1 MINIT
6 HYLNFKTMFE
16 LKESKKIELLNV
28 DAQVYKHSKFNTQ
41 HIHLDAD
48 NDEKVFMVA
57 FRTIPEDSTGVAH
70 ILEHT
75 SLCGSEKY
83 PVRDPFFM
91 MIRRSLNSFMN
102 AFTSSDWTAY
112 PFATQNNKDFKN
124 LLDVYVDS
132 AFFPRL
138 DPLDFSQE
146 GHRLEI
152 DSKNKLEI
160 KGVVFNE
167 MKGAMSSPT
176 DQLWHGMSKHLFKET
191 TYHHNS
197 GGDPE
202 KIIDLTHADLVAFHQ
217 KHYHPSNATFFTF
230 GNVSIDEVH
239 DHLEENVF
247 QKFSPAPEQL
257 VIKPAKKFSK
267 PVRASGTYQPLPGDE
282 DNHHVVISWLLGNSH
297 DPLNLLEK
305 YFLSNI
311 LLDNSASPLRKA
323 LELSKLGKSPSPF
336 LGIEPSNKEIVFM
349 AGLEGVKQGKAQE
362 VEELILTTLE
372 HLVSDGIPEDLI
384 NSSLHQLEISQREIS
399 GGGMPY
405 GLQLMLG
412 CMNACIHYDNPISML
427 DLDSNFTKL
436 KASISKKGYLE
447 NLISTSLIKN
457 QHRLNYEL
465 KPDPKFN
472 ESLENFFSA
481 TLKNKEASLTEQ
493 EKNEI
498 NDLAKALKA
507 RQEAVD
513 NVEILPKVTTQ
524 DIPIQREYT
533 QESFKMNNRSVY
545 EVGTNGLMYSDFLFP
560 CKNLTPQEL
569 LFSPLYTFII
579 TEVGLQDN
587 SYEEIQAFQSSITG
601 GISATFKLHTSD
613 HDEPGKLLLSISSKC
628 LENNFEAM
636 EKLIFS
642 TLKHARFDEQNRI
655 LDLLNIFISRNEES
669 LNQNGHILAMNSAAS
684 SLNKLSATAFQMS
697 GIKMLNQS
705 KAAVTKIKDANDTLE
720 LIAILKSIHAKVIS
734 DPFKIFTACSPKALN
749 NLTAEFDDIQYKAEQ
764 SLIEP
769 ANEQIAWITGSQVCY
784 CAEAFQGVPR
794 EHSDAPALSVLA
806 TVLRNGFLHT
816 AIREK
821 GGAYGAGATNDTST
835 NTFKFFSYR
844 DPKCTETFAAFRD
857 AIEWSKTS
865 ITKQHLEE
873 AILGVVS
880 SIDKPLSPVGEAK
893 NDFNFNLEDISTK
906 ERLEMRQRV
915 INCSIEDLTRVSE
928 MYLTKP
934 SKKSILAGEAYK
946 EEASALGL
954 ILKEV

>member
-1 MINIT
+1 
-6 HYLNFKTMFE
+6 MFE
-16 LKESKKIELLNV
+16 LKESKKIELLDVN
-28 DAQVYKHSKFNTQ
+28 AQVYKHSKFNTQ

-75 SLCGSEKY
+75 SLCGSKKY

-112 PFATQNNKDFKN
+112 PFATQNNKDFNN

-152 DSKNKLEI
+152 DNENKLEI

-176 DQLWHGMSKHLFKET
+176 DQLWHGMSKYLFEET

-230 GNVSIDEVH
+230 GNVVVDEIH
-239 DHLEENVF
+239 NHLEENVF
-247 QKFSPAPEQL
+247 KRFTPASEQL
-257 VIKPAKKFSK
+257 TIKPAKIFTN
-267 PVRASGTYQPLPGDE
+267 PVQASGTYQPLPGDE
-282 DNHHVVISWLLGNSH
+282 SNHHVVISWLLGDSH

-323 LELSKLGKSPSPF
+323 LELSKIGKSPSPF

-349 AGLEGVKQGKAQE
+349 AGLEGVEQDKASE

-372 HLVSDGIPEDLI
+372 KLVIDGVPEDLI
-384 NSSLHQLEISQREIS
+384 NSSLHQLEIGQREVS

-412 CMNACIHYDNPISML
+412 CMNACIHHDDPISML
-427 DLDSNFTKL
+427 DLDANFTKL
-436 KASISKKGYLE
+436 KTLISKKGYLE
-447 NLISTSLIKN
+447 ELISTSLIKN

-472 ESLENFFSA
+472 ENLENFFAS
-481 TLKNKEASLTEQ
+481 TLKSKEEILTDKDIE
-493 EKNEI
+493 EI

-513 NVEILPKVTTQ
+513 DVEILPKVTKQ
-524 DIPIQREYT
+524 DIPIKREYASV
-533 QESFKMNNRSVY
+533 SFLKNNRSVY

-560 CKNLTPQEL
+560 CKNLSSQEL
-569 LFSPLYTFII
+569 LFSSLYTFILA
-579 TEVGLQDN
+579 EVGHLET
-587 SYEEIQAFQSSITG
+587 SYEEIQALQSSITG
-601 GISATFKLHTSD
+601 GINASFKLHTISQD
-613 HDEPGKLLLSISSKC
+613 APGKLFLSISSKS
-628 LENNFEAM
+628 LEDNFDAM
-636 EKLIFS
+636 EKLVLNTI
-642 TLKHARFDEQNRI
+642 KKVRFDEENRI
-655 LDLLNIFISRNEES
+655 WDLFNIFIARNEES

-684 SLNKLSATAFQMS
+684 SLNTFSATAFQMS
-697 GIKMLNQS
+697 GLQMLNQS
-705 KAAVTKIKDANDTLE
+705 KAAISKLKEVSETAE
-720 LIAILKSIHAKVIS
+720 LIDILKSIHSKVLHN
-734 DPFKIFTACSPKALN
+734 PFKIFTACSPNVLKDKSM
-749 NLTAEFDDIQYKAEQ
+749 EFENIQYEAEQ
-764 SLIEP
+764 SLSKP
-769 ANEQIAWITGSQVCY
+769 VNDQIGWITGSQVCY

-794 EHSDAPALSVLA
+794 EHPDAPALSVLA

-865 ITKQHLEE
+865 ITDQHLEE

-915 INCSIEDLTRVSE
+915 INCSIEDLIRVSKK
-928 MYLTKP
+928 YLSKD
-934 SKKSILAGEAYK
+934 SKKSILAGEAYR
-946 EEASALGL
+946 EEANSLGL
-954 ILKEV
+954 NLKEV

>member
-1 MINIT
+1 
-6 HYLNFKTMFE
+6 MFE
-16 LKESKKIELLNV
+16 LKESKKIELLDVN
-28 DAQVYKHSKFNTQ
+28 AQIYKHSKFNTQ

-75 SLCGSEKY
+75 SLCGSNKY

-112 PFATQNNKDFKN
+112 PFATKNNKDFSN

-132 AFFPRL
+132 AFFPKL

-152 DSKNKLEI
+152 NSNNELEI

-167 MKGAMSSPT
+167 MKGAMSSLT
-176 DQLWHGMSKHLFKET
+176 DQLWHGMSKHLFEET

-202 KIIDLTHADLVAFHQ
+202 KIIDLTHSDLVAFHQ

-239 DHLEENVF
+239 NHLEENVF
-247 QKFSPAPEQL
+247 KKFSPASKQL
-257 VIKPAKKFSK
+257 TIKPAKKFLR
-267 PVRASGTYQPLPGDE
+267 PVQASGTYQPLPGDE
-282 DNHHVVISWLLGNSH
+282 KNHHVVISWLLGDSH

-349 AGLEGVKQGKAQE
+349 AGLEGVGQDQAVE
-362 VEELILTTLE
+362 VEKLILDTLE
-372 HLVSDGIPEDLI
+372 KLVSDGVSENLVTA
-384 NSSLHQLEISQREIS
+384 SLHQLEIGQREIS

-412 CMNACIHYDNPISML
+412 CMNACIHHDNPISML

-436 KASISKKGYLE
+436 KALISKKGYIE
-447 NLISTSLIKN
+447 ELISTNLLHN

-465 KPDPKFN
+465 KPDTKFN
-472 ESLENFFSA
+472 EKLENFFSS
-481 TLKNKEASLTEQ
+481 TLRTKEASLTDR
-493 EKNEI
+493 EKDEI
-498 NDLAKALKA
+498 NNLAKALKA

-513 NVEILPKVTTQ
+513 DVEILPKVTIQ
-524 DIPIQREYT
+524 DIPLKREYIH
-533 QESFKMNNRSVY
+533 ESFIKNNRAVY
-545 EVGTNGLMYSDFLFP
+545 EVGTNGLVYSEFLFP
-560 CKNLTPQEL
+560 CKNLTSQEL
-569 LFSPLYTFII
+569 LFSSLYTFIL
-579 TEVGLQDN
+579 TEVGVQES
-587 SYEEIQAFQSSITG
+587 SYEEIQALQSSITG
-601 GISATFKLHTSD
+601 GMNASFKLHTNTFSK
-613 HDEPGKLLLSISSKC
+613 PGKLFLSVASKS
-628 LENNFEAM
+628 LEGNFDEM
-636 EKLIFS
+636 EKLIFN
-642 TLKHARFDEQNRI
+642 TLENARFNEENR
-655 LDLLNIFISRNEES
+655 LWDLFNIFIARNEES
-669 LNQNGHILAMNSAAS
+669 LNQNGHLLSMGSAAS
-684 SLNKLSATAFQMS
+684 NLNKLASTSFQMS
-697 GIKMLNQS
+697 GLKMLHHS
-705 KAAVTKIKDANDTLE
+705 KATISAIKNVGDIKE
-720 LIAILKSIHAKVIS
+720 LVNTLKSIHLKITPN
-734 DPFKIFTACSPKALN
+734 PFKVFTACSPNALKDKS
-749 NLTAEFDDIQYKAEQ
+749 LEFEEIEFNGEQ
-764 SLIEP
+764 EFIDP
-769 ANEQIAWITGSQVCY
+769 VNEEIAWITGSQVCY
-784 CAEAFQGVPR
+784 CAEAFQGVSR
-794 EHSDAPALSVLA
+794 EHPDAAALSVLA

-821 GGAYGAGATNDTST
+821 GGAYGAGATNDTLT
-835 NTFKFFSYR
+835 NTFKLFSYR
-844 DPKCTETFAAFRD
+844 DPKCTETFNAFKD

-865 ITKQHLEE
+865 ITEQHLEE

-893 NDFNFNLEDISTK
+893 NDFNLNLEGISASK
-906 ERLEMRQRV
+906 RLEMRQRV
-915 INCSIEDLTRVSE
+915 INCSIEDLIKVTKK
-928 MYLTKP
+928 YLTKD
-934 SKKSILAGEAYK
+934 SKKSILAGEVYK
-946 EEASALGL
+946 DEAAKLGL
-954 ILKEV
+954 TLKEV

>member
-1 MINIT
+1 
-6 HYLNFKTMFE
+6 MFE
-16 LKESKKIELLNV
+16 LKESKKIELLDVN
-28 DAQVYKHSKFNTQ
+28 AQVYKHSKFNTQ
-41 HIHLDAD
+41 HIHLDSD

-75 SLCGSEKY
+75 SLCGSKKY

-112 PFATQNNKDFKN
+112 PFATQNNKDFNN

-152 DSKNKLEI
+152 DNENKLEI

-176 DQLWHGMSKHLFKET
+176 DQLWHGMSKYLFEET

-230 GNVSIDEVH
+230 GNVVVDEIH
-239 DHLEENVF
+239 NHLEENVF
-247 QKFSPAPEQL
+247 KRFTPASEQL
-257 VIKPAKKFSK
+257 TIKPAKIFTN
-267 PVRASGTYQPLPGDE
+267 PVQASGTYQPLPGDE
-282 DNHHVVISWLLGNSH
+282 SNHHVVISWLLGDSH

-323 LELSKLGKSPSPF
+323 LELSKIGKSPSPF

-349 AGLEGVKQGKAQE
+349 AGLEGVEQDKASE

-372 HLVSDGIPEDLI
+372 KLVIDGVPEDLI
-384 NSSLHQLEISQREIS
+384 NSSLHQLEIGQREVS

-412 CMNACIHYDNPISML
+412 CMNACIHHDDPISML
-427 DLDSNFTKL
+427 DLDANFTKL
-436 KASISKKGYLE
+436 KTLISKKGYLE
-447 NLISTSLIKN
+447 ELISTSLIKN

-472 ESLENFFSA
+472 ENLENFFAS
-481 TLKNKEASLTEQ
+481 TLKSKEEILTNKDIE
-493 EKNEI
+493 EI
-498 NDLAKALKA
+498 NNLAKALKA

-513 NVEILPKVTTQ
+513 DVEILPKVTKQ
-524 DIPIQREYT
+524 DIPIKREYASV
-533 QESFKMNNRSVY
+533 SFLKNNRSVY

-560 CKNLTPQEL
+560 CKNLSSQEL
-569 LFSPLYTFII
+569 LFSSLYTFILA
-579 TEVGLQDN
+579 EVGHLET
-587 SYEEIQAFQSSITG
+587 SYEEIQALQSSITG
-601 GISATFKLHTSD
+601 GINASFKLHTISQD
-613 HDEPGKLLLSISSKC
+613 APGKLFLSISSKS
-628 LENNFEAM
+628 LEDNFDAM
-636 EKLIFS
+636 EKLVLNTI
-642 TLKHARFDEQNRI
+642 KKVRFDEENRI
-655 LDLLNIFISRNEES
+655 WDLFNIFIARNEES

-684 SLNKLSATAFQMS
+684 SLNTFSATAFQMS
-697 GIKMLNQS
+697 GLQMLNQS
-705 KAAVTKIKDANDTLE
+705 KAAISKLKEVSETAE
-720 LIAILKSIHAKVIS
+720 LIDILKSIHSKVLHN
-734 DPFKIFTACSPKALN
+734 PFKIFTACSPNVLKDKSM
-749 NLTAEFDDIQYKAEQ
+749 EFENIQYEAEQ
-764 SLIEP
+764 SLSKP
-769 ANEQIAWITGSQVCY
+769 VNDQIGWITGSQVCY

-794 EHSDAPALSVLA
+794 EHPDAPALSVLA

-865 ITKQHLEE
+865 ITDQHLEE

-915 INCSIEDLTRVSE
+915 INCSIEDLIRVSKK
-928 MYLTKP
+928 YLSKD
-934 SKKSILAGEAYK
+934 SKKSILAGEAYR
-946 EEASALGL
+946 EEANSLGL
-954 ILKEV
+954 NLKEV

>member
-1 MINIT
+1 
-6 HYLNFKTMFE
+6 MFE
-16 LKESKKIELLNV
+16 LKESKKIELLDVN
-28 DAQVYKHSKFNTQ
+28 AQLYRHSKFNTQ

-48 NDEKVFMVA
+48 NNEKVFMVA

-75 SLCGSEKY
+75 SLCGSKKY

-112 PFATQNNKDFKN
+112 PFATQNNKDFNN

-152 DSKNKLEI
+152 DNENKLEI

-176 DQLWHGMSKHLFKET
+176 DQLWHGMSKYLFEET

-230 GNVSIDEVH
+230 GNVSINEIH

-247 QKFSPAPEQL
+247 QKFTPASEQLTINPAKIFTSPA
-257 VIKPAKKFSK
+257 
-267 PVRASGTYQPLPGDE
+267 RASGTYQPIPGDE
-282 DNHHVVISWLLGNSH
+282 SNHHVVISWLLGDSH

-323 LELSKLGKSPSPF
+323 LELSKIGKSPSPF

-349 AGLEGVKQGKAQE
+349 AGLEGVGPDKAIE
-362 VEELILTTLE
+362 VEELILSTLQK
-372 HLVSDGIPEDLI
+372 LVKDGVPEDLI
-384 NSSLHQLEISQREIS
+384 NSSLHQLEIGQREVS

-412 CMNACIHYDNPISML
+412 CMNACIHHDDPISML
-427 DLDSNFTKL
+427 DLDANFTKL
-436 KASISKKGYLE
+436 KTLISQKGYLE
-447 NLISTSLIKN
+447 ELISTSLIKN

-472 ESLENFFSA
+472 ENLENFFAS
-481 TLKNKEASLTEQ
+481 TLKSKEKVLTDRDIG
-493 EKNEI
+493 EI
-498 NDLAKALKA
+498 NDLAEALKA

-513 NVEILPKVTTQ
+513 DVEILPKVTIQ
-524 DIPIQREYT
+524 DIPLKREYASA
-533 QESFKMNNRSVY
+533 SFLKNNRSVY

-560 CKNLTPQEL
+560 CKNLSSQEL
-569 LFSPLYTFII
+569 LFSSLYTFIL
-579 TEVGLQDN
+579 TEVGLRKS
-587 SYEEIQAFQSSITG
+587 SYEEVQALQSSITG
-601 GISATFKLHTSD
+601 GINATFKLHTNGQ
-613 HDEPGKLLLSISSKC
+613 DEPGKLFLSISSKS
-628 LENNFEAM
+628 LEDNFDAM
-636 EKLIFS
+636 EKLVFN
-642 TLKHARFDEQNRI
+642 TLENARFDEKNRI
-655 LDLLNIFISRNEES
+655 MDLFNIFIARNEES

-684 SLNKLSATAFQMS
+684 SLNTFSATAFQMS
-697 GIKMLNQS
+697 GLRMLNQS
-705 KAAVTKIKDANDTLE
+705 KAAISKIKEINDANE
-720 LIAILKSIHAKVIS
+720 LIDTLKSIHSKVFHN
-734 DPFKIFTACSPKALN
+734 PYKIFTACSPNALQEKSM
-749 NLTAEFDDIQYKAEQ
+749 EFTNIQSKAEQ
-764 SLIEP
+764 SLTKP
-769 ANEQIAWITGSQVCY
+769 ATEQIGWITGSQVCY

-794 EHSDAPALSVLA
+794 EHPDAPALSVLA

-844 DPKCTETFAAFRD
+844 DPKCTETFVAFKE

-865 ITKQHLEE
+865 ITHQHLEE

-893 NDFNFNLEDISTK
+893 NDFNFNLENISTK

-915 INCSIEDLTRVSE
+915 INCSIEDLIRVSKK
-928 MYLTKP
+928 YLTGD
-934 SKKSILAGEAYK
+934 SNKSILAGESYR
-946 EEASALGL
+946 EEASSLGFT
-954 ILKEV
+954 LKEV

>member
-1 MINIT
+1 
-6 HYLNFKTMFE
+6 MFE
-16 LKESKKIELLNV
+16 LKKSKKIELLDV
-28 DAQVYKHSKFNTQ
+28 DAQIYMHSKFNTQ

-152 DSKNKLEI
+152 DSEDKLEI

-176 DQLWHGMSKHLFKET
+176 DQLWHGMSKHLFEET

-217 KHYHPSNATFFTF
+217 RHYHPSNATFFTF
-230 GNVSIDEVH
+230 GNVSIEDVH
-239 DHLEENVF
+239 AHLEENVF
-247 QKFSPAPEQL
+247 QKFTPSSEQL
-257 VIKPAKKFSK
+257 IIKPAKVFTN
-267 PVRASGTYQPLPGDE
+267 PVYASGTYQPLPGDE
-282 DNHHVVISWLLGNSH
+282 KNHHVVISWLLGDSH
-297 DPLNLLEK
+297 NPLNLLEK

-311 LLDNSASPLRKA
+311 LFDNSASPLRKA
-323 LELSKLGKSPSPF
+323 LERSKLGKAPSPF
-336 LGIEPSNKEIVFM
+336 MGIEPSNKEIVFM
-349 AGLEGVKQGKAQE
+349 AGLEGVEKNKAKQ
-362 VEELILTTLE
+362 VEELILVTLE
-372 HLVSDGIPEDLI
+372 KLVSDGVPKDLV
-384 NSSLHQLEISQREIS
+384 NSSLHQLEISQREVS
-399 GGGMPY
+399 SGGMPY

-412 CMNACIHYDNPISML
+412 CMNACIHHDDPISML
-427 DLDSNFTKL
+427 DLDTSFKKL
-436 KASISKKGYLE
+436 KSLISKKGYLE
-447 NLISTSLIKN
+447 ELIRNSLIKN

-472 ESLENFFSA
+472 EKLEDFFSSN
-481 TLKNKEASLTEQ
+481 LKLRENSLTND
-493 EKNEI
+493 EKKEI
-498 NDLAKALKA
+498 NDLANALKA
-507 RQEAVD
+507 RQEAED
-513 NVEILPKVTTQ
+513 DVEILPKVTKK
-524 DIPIQREYT
+524 DIPLVREYT
-533 QESFKMNNRSVY
+533 SESFALDNRSVY
-545 EVGTNGLMYSDFLFP
+545 EVGTNGLIYSDFLFP
-560 CKNLTPQEL
+560 CANLTSQEL
-569 LFSPLYTFII
+569 LFSSLYTFVL
-579 TEVGLQDN
+579 TEIGQKTS
-587 SYEEIQAFQSSITG
+587 SYEEIQALQSRITG
-601 GISATFKLHTSD
+601 GINASFKMHMSD
-613 HDEPGKLLLSISSKC
+613 QKEQGELFLKISSKA
-628 LENNFEAM
+628 LEVNFDSM
-636 EKLIFS
+636 EKLVLN
-642 TLKHARFDEQNRI
+642 TLENARFDEENRL
-655 LDLLNIFISRNEES
+655 LDLFNMFIARNEES

-684 SLNKLSATAFQMS
+684 SLNTFSATSYQMS
-697 GIKMLNQS
+697 GMQMLNKS
-705 KAAVTKIKDANDTLE
+705 KETISNIKNISETKIMID
-720 LIAILKSIHAKVIS
+720 ILKSIHSKVLK
-734 DPFKIFTACSPKALN
+734 DPYKVFTACSPKALQDLSKKFKN
-749 NLTAEFDDIQYKAEQ
+749 VQSDAMQNLVKPID
-764 SLIEP
+764 
-769 ANEQIAWITGSQVCY
+769 EQIAWITGSQVCY
-784 CAEAFQGVPR
+784 CAEAYQGVSRNHP
-794 EHSDAPALSVLA
+794 DAATLSVLA

-844 DPKCTETFAAFRD
+844 DPKCAETFSAFTQ
-857 AIEWSKTS
+857 AIEWSKTN
-865 ITKQHLEE
+865 ITDQHLEE

-893 NDFNFNLEDISTK
+893 NDFNLNLDGFSTE

-915 INCSIEDLTRVSE
+915 INCTIEDLIRVTKK
-928 MYLTKP
+928 YLTKP

-946 EEASALGL
+946 DEASSLGL
-954 ILKEV
+954 SLKDI

>member
-1 MINIT
+1 
-6 HYLNFKTMFE
+6 MFE
-16 LKESKKIELLNV
+16 LKESKKIKLLDVN
-28 DAQVYKHSKFNTQ
+28 AQVYQHSKFNTQ

-48 NDEKVFMVA
+48 NNEKVFMVA
-57 FRTIPEDSTGVAH
+57 FRTIPEDSSGVAH

-75 SLCGSEKY
+75 SLCGSKKY

-112 PFATQNNKDFKN
+112 PFATQNSKDFKN

-152 DSKNKLEI
+152 DNENKLEI

-176 DQLWHGMSKHLFKET
+176 DQLWHGMSKYLFEET

-230 GNVSIDEVH
+230 GNVSIDEIH
-239 DHLEENVF
+239 NHLEENVF
-247 QKFSPAPEQL
+247 QKFTPASEQL
-257 VIKPAKKFSK
+257 TIKPAKKFTS
-267 PVRASGTYQPLPGDE
+267 PVQASGTYQPLPGDE
-282 DNHHVVISWLLGNSH
+282 SNHHVVISWLLGDSH

-323 LELSKLGKSPSPF
+323 LELSKIGKSPSPF

-349 AGLEGVKQGKAQE
+349 VGLEGVGQDKAGE

-372 HLVSDGIPEDLI
+372 KLVIDGVPEDLI
-384 NSSLHQLEISQREIS
+384 NSSLHQLEIGQREVS

-412 CMNACIHYDNPISML
+412 CMNACIHHDDPISML
-427 DLDSNFTKL
+427 DLDANFTKL
-436 KASISKKGYLE
+436 KTLISQKGYLE
-447 NLISTSLIKN
+447 ELISTSLIKN

-472 ESLENFFSA
+472 ENLENFFAS
-481 TLKNKEASLTEQ
+481 TLKSKEETLTD
-493 EKNEI
+493 KDIGEI
-498 NDLAKALKA
+498 NDLAKALKD

-513 NVEILPKVTTQ
+513 DIEILPKVTKQ
-524 DIPIQREYT
+524 DIPLKRDYT
-533 QESFKMNNRSVY
+533 HVSFLKNNRSVY

-560 CKNLTPQEL
+560 CKNLTSQEL
-569 LFSPLYTFII
+569 LFSSLYTFIL
-579 TEVGLQDN
+579 TEVGHQET
-587 SYEEIQAFQSSITG
+587 SYEKIQTLQSSITG
-601 GISATFKLHTSD
+601 GINSSFKLHTNGQD
-613 HDEPGKLLLSISSKC
+613 APGKLFLSISSKS
-628 LENNFEAM
+628 LEDNFDAM
-636 EKLIFS
+636 EKLIFN
-642 TLKHARFDEQNRI
+642 TLENARFDEENRI
-655 LDLLNIFISRNEES
+655 LDLFNIFIARNEES

-684 SLNKLSATAFQMS
+684 SINSFSATVFQMS
-697 GIKMLNQS
+697 GLLMLNQS
-705 KAAVTKIKDANDTLE
+705 KAAISKMKEVADAIE
-720 LIAILKSIHAKVIS
+720 LTNILKSIHSKVLHN
-734 DPFKIFTACSPKALN
+734 PFKIFTACSPEALKDKSM
-749 NLTAEFDDIQYKAEQ
+749 EFENIHYEAEQ
-764 SLIEP
+764 SLTKPI
-769 ANEQIAWITGSQVCY
+769 NEQIGWITGSQVCY

-794 EHSDAPALSVLA
+794 EHPDAPALSVLA

-821 GGAYGAGATNDTST
+821 GGAYGAGATNDTAT

-844 DPKCTETFAAFRD
+844 DPKCTETFTAFKD

-865 ITKQHLEE
+865 ITDQHLEE

-915 INCSIEDLTRVSE
+915 INCSIEDLIRVSE
-928 MYLTKP
+928 KYLTKD
-934 SKKSILAGEAYK
+934 SKKSILAGEAYR
-946 EEASALGL
+946 EEASSLGL
-954 ILKEV
+954 TLREV

>member
-1 MINIT
+1 
-6 HYLNFKTMFE
+6 MFE
-16 LKESKKIELLNV
+16 LKESKKIKLLDVN
-28 DAQVYKHSKFNTQ
+28 AQVYRHSKFNTQ
-41 HIHLDAD
+41 HIHLDSS

-112 PFATQNNKDFKN
+112 PFATQNNKDFNN

-152 DSKNKLEI
+152 DNENNLEI

-176 DQLWHGMSKHLFKET
+176 DQLWHGMSKHLFEET

-230 GNVSIDEVH
+230 GNVSIDEIH
-239 DHLEENVF
+239 NHLEKNVF
-247 QKFSPAPEQL
+247 QKFTPATEQL
-257 VIKPAKKFSK
+257 TIKPAKIFTS
-267 PVRASGTYQPLPGDE
+267 PVKASGTYQPLPGDE
-282 DNHHVVISWLLGNSH
+282 SNHHVVISWLLGDSH
-297 DPLNLLEK
+297 NPLNLLEK
-305 YFLSNI
+305 YFLSNV

-349 AGLEGVKQGKAQE
+349 AGLEGVGKDKASE
-362 VEELILTTLE
+362 VEELILATLE
-372 HLVSDGIPEDLI
+372 KLVIEGVPEDLI
-384 NSSLHQLEISQREIS
+384 NSSLHQLEIGQREVS

-412 CMNACIHYDNPISML
+412 CMNACIHHDDPISML
-427 DLDSNFTKL
+427 DLDANFRKL
-436 KASISKKGYLE
+436 KTLISQKGYIE
-447 NLISTSLIKN
+447 ELISTCLINN

-472 ESLENFFSA
+472 ENLENFFTS
-481 TLKNKEASLTEQ
+481 TLKNKEETLTE
-493 EKNEI
+493 EDRGEI

-507 RQEAVD
+507 RQEAID
-513 NVEILPKVTTQ
+513 DVEILPKVTKQ
-524 DIPIQREYT
+524 DIPLKREYT
-533 QESFKMNNRSVY
+533 HVSFLKNNRSVY

-560 CKNLTPQEL
+560 CKNLTSQEL
-569 LFSPLYTFII
+569 LFSSLYTFIL
-579 TEVGLQDN
+579 TEVGLKES
-587 SYEEIQAFQSSITG
+587 SYEEIQALQSSITG
-601 GISATFKLHTSD
+601 GLNASFKLQTNDQS
-613 HDEPGKLLLSISSKC
+613 EPGKLFLCISSKS
-628 LENNFEAM
+628 LENNFDEM
-636 EKLIFS
+636 EKLILN
-642 TLKHARFDEQNRI
+642 TLENARFDEEDRI
-655 LDLLNIFISRNEES
+655 LDLFNIFIARNEES
-669 LNQNGHILAMNSAAS
+669 INQNGHILAMNSAAS
-684 SLNKLSATAFQMS
+684 SLNKFSATAYQMS
-697 GIKMLNQS
+697 GLQMLNQS
-705 KAAVTKIKDANDTLE
+705 KATISKMKDAADAIN
-720 LIAILKSIHAKVIS
+720 LINVLKSIHFKVLHN
-734 DPFKIFTACSPKALN
+734 PFKIFTACSPKTLDAKSVDFKN
-749 NLTAEFDDIQYKAEQ
+749 IQYEAEQ
-764 SLIEP
+764 CLIEP
-769 ANEQIAWITGSQVCY
+769 INEQTAWITGSQVCY
-784 CAEAFQGVPR
+784 CAEAFQSVPR
-794 EHSDAPALSVLA
+794 EHPDAPALSVLA

-844 DPKCTETFAAFRD
+844 DPKCTETFSAFKD
-857 AIEWSKTS
+857 AVEWSKTS
-865 ITKQHLEE
+865 ITEQHLEE

-893 NDFNFNLEDISTK
+893 NDFNFNLENISTK

-915 INCSIEDLTRVSE
+915 INCSIEDLIRVNE
-928 MYLTKP
+928 KYLTKD
-934 SKKSILAGEAYK
+934 SKKSILAGESYR
-946 EEASALGL
+946 EEALSLGL
-954 ILKEV
+954 TLREV

>member
-1 MINIT
+1 
-6 HYLNFKTMFE
+6 MFE
-16 LKESKKIELLNV
+16 LKESKKIELLDVN
-28 DAQVYKHSKFNTQ
+28 AQIYKHSKFNTQ

-152 DSKNKLEI
+152 DSEDKLEI

-176 DQLWHGMSKHLFKET
+176 DQLWHGMSKHLFEET

-217 KHYHPSNATFFTF
+217 RHYHPSNATFFTF
-230 GNVSIDEVH
+230 GNVSIEDVH
-239 DHLEENVF
+239 AHLEENVF
-247 QKFSPAPEQL
+247 QKFTPSSEQL
-257 VIKPAKKFSK
+257 IIKPAKVFTN
-267 PVRASGTYQPLPGDE
+267 PVYASGTYQPLPGDE
-282 DNHHVVISWLLGNSH
+282 KNHHVVISWLLGDSH
-297 DPLNLLEK
+297 NPLNLLEK

-311 LLDNSASPLRKA
+311 LFDNSASPLRKA
-323 LELSKLGKSPSPF
+323 LERSKLGKAPSPF
-336 LGIEPSNKEIVFM
+336 MGIEPSNKEIVFM
-349 AGLEGVKQGKAQE
+349 AGLEGVEKDKAKQ
-362 VEELILTTLE
+362 VEELILVTLE
-372 HLVSDGIPEDLI
+372 KLVSDGVPKDLV
-384 NSSLHQLEISQREIS
+384 NSSLHQLEISQREVS
-399 GGGMPY
+399 SGGMPY

-412 CMNACIHYDNPISML
+412 CMNACIHHDDPISML
-427 DLDSNFTKL
+427 DLDTSFKKL
-436 KASISKKGYLE
+436 KSLISKKGYLE
-447 NLISTSLIKN
+447 ELIRNSLIKN

-472 ESLENFFSA
+472 EKLEDFFSSN
-481 TLKNKEASLTEQ
+481 LKLRENSLTND
-493 EKNEI
+493 EKKEI
-498 NDLAKALKA
+498 NDLANALKA
-507 RQEAVD
+507 RQEAED
-513 NVEILPKVTTQ
+513 DVEILPKVTKK
-524 DIPIQREYT
+524 DIPLVREYT
-533 QESFKMNNRSVY
+533 SESFALDNRSVY
-545 EVGTNGLMYSDFLFP
+545 EVGTNGLIYSDFLFP
-560 CKNLTPQEL
+560 CANLTSQEL
-569 LFSPLYTFII
+569 LFSSLYTFVL
-579 TEVGLQDN
+579 TEIGQKTS
-587 SYEEIQAFQSSITG
+587 SYEEIQALQSSITG
-601 GISATFKLHTSD
+601 GINASFKMHMSD
-613 HDEPGKLLLSISSKC
+613 QKEQGELFLKISSKA
-628 LENNFEAM
+628 LEVNFDSM
-636 EKLIFS
+636 EKLVLN
-642 TLKHARFDEQNRI
+642 TLENARFDEENRL
-655 LDLLNIFISRNEES
+655 LDLFNIFIARNEES

-684 SLNKLSATAFQMS
+684 SLNTFSATSYQMS
-697 GIKMLNQS
+697 GMQMLNKS
-705 KAAVTKIKDANDTLE
+705 KETISNIKNISETKIMID
-720 LIAILKSIHAKVIS
+720 ILKSIHSKVLK
-734 DPFKIFTACSPKALN
+734 DPYKVFTACSPKALQDLSKKFKN
-749 NLTAEFDDIQYKAEQ
+749 VQSDAMQNLVKPID
-764 SLIEP
+764 
-769 ANEQIAWITGSQVCY
+769 EQIAWITGSQVCY
-784 CAEAFQGVPR
+784 CAEAYQGVSRNHP
-794 EHSDAPALSVLA
+794 DAATLSVLA

-844 DPKCTETFAAFRD
+844 DPKCAETFSAFTQ
-857 AIEWSKTS
+857 AIEWSKTN
-865 ITKQHLEE
+865 ITDQHLEE

-893 NDFNFNLEDISTK
+893 NDFNLNLDGFSTE

-915 INCSIEDLTRVSE
+915 INCTIEDLIRVTKK
-928 MYLTKP
+928 YLTKP

-946 EEASALGL
+946 DEASSLGL
-954 ILKEV
+954 SLKDI

>member
-1 MINIT
+1 
-6 HYLNFKTMFE
+6 MFE
-16 LKESKKIELLNV
+16 LKESKKIELLDVN
-28 DAQVYKHSKFNTQ
+28 AQVYKHSKFNTQ

-75 SLCGSEKY
+75 SLCGSKKY

-112 PFATQNNKDFKN
+112 PFATQNNKDFNN

-152 DSKNKLEI
+152 DNENKLEI

-176 DQLWHGMSKHLFKET
+176 DQLWHGMSKYLFEET

-230 GNVSIDEVH
+230 GNVSIDEIH

-247 QKFSPAPEQL
+247 QKFTPASEQL
-257 VIKPAKKFSK
+257 TINPAKIFTN

-282 DNHHVVISWLLGNSH
+282 SNHHVVISWLLGDSH

-323 LELSKLGKSPSPF
+323 LELSKIGKSPSPF

-349 AGLEGVKQGKAQE
+349 AGLEGVGPDKAIE
-362 VEELILTTLE
+362 VEELILSTLQK
-372 HLVSDGIPEDLI
+372 LVKDGVPEDLI
-384 NSSLHQLEISQREIS
+384 NSSLHQLEIGQREVS

-412 CMNACIHYDNPISML
+412 CMNACIHHDDPISML
-427 DLDSNFTKL
+427 DLDANFTKL
-436 KASISKKGYLE
+436 KTLISQKGYLE
-447 NLISTSLIKN
+447 ELISTSLIKN

-472 ESLENFFSA
+472 ENLENFFAS
-481 TLKNKEASLTEQ
+481 TLKSKEEVLTDRDIG
-493 EKNEI
+493 EI
-498 NDLAKALKA
+498 NDLAEALKA

-513 NVEILPKVTTQ
+513 DVEILPKVTIQ
-524 DIPIQREYT
+524 DIPLKREYASA
-533 QESFKMNNRSVY
+533 SFLKNNRSVY

-560 CKNLTPQEL
+560 CKNLSSQEL
-569 LFSPLYTFII
+569 LYSSLYTFIL
-579 TEVGLQDN
+579 TEVGLRKS
-587 SYEEIQAFQSSITG
+587 SYEEVQALQSSITG
-601 GISATFKLHTSD
+601 GINASFKLHTNGQ
-613 HDEPGKLLLSISSKC
+613 DEPGKLFLSISSKS
-628 LENNFEAM
+628 LEDNFDAM
-636 EKLIFS
+636 EKLVFN
-642 TLKHARFDEQNRI
+642 TLENARFDEKNRI
-655 LDLLNIFISRNEES
+655 LDLFNIFIARNEES

-684 SLNKLSATAFQMS
+684 SLNTFSATAFQMS
-697 GIKMLNQS
+697 GLRMLNQS
-705 KAAVTKIKDANDTLE
+705 KAAISKIKEITDANE
-720 LIAILKSIHAKVIS
+720 LIDTLKSIHSKVFHN
-734 DPFKIFTACSPKALN
+734 PYKIFTACSPNALQEKSM
-749 NLTAEFDDIQYKAEQ
+749 EFTNIQSKAEQ
-764 SLIEP
+764 SLTKP
-769 ANEQIAWITGSQVCY
+769 ATEQIGWITGSQVCY

-794 EHSDAPALSVLA
+794 EHPDAPVLSVLA

-844 DPKCTETFAAFRD
+844 DPKCTETFVAFKE

-865 ITKQHLEE
+865 ITNQHLEE

-893 NDFNFNLEDISTK
+893 NDFNFNLENISTK

-915 INCSIEDLTRVSE
+915 INCSIEDLIKVSKK
-928 MYLTKP
+928 YLTGD
-934 SKKSILAGEAYK
+934 SNKSILAGESYR
-946 EEASALGL
+946 EEASSLGL
-954 ILKEV
+954 TLKEV

>member
-1 MINIT
+1 
-6 HYLNFKTMFE
+6 MFE
-16 LKESKKIELLNV
+16 LKESKKIKLLDVN
-28 DAQVYKHSKFNTQ
+28 AQVYRHSKFNTQ
-41 HIHLDAD
+41 HIHLDSS

-112 PFATQNNKDFKN
+112 PFATQNNKDFNN

-152 DSKNKLEI
+152 DNENNLEI

-176 DQLWHGMSKHLFKET
+176 DQLWHGMSKHLFEET

-230 GNVSIDEVH
+230 GNVSIDEIH
-239 DHLEENVF
+239 SHLEKNVF
-247 QKFSPAPEQL
+247 QKFTPATEQL
-257 VIKPAKKFSK
+257 TIKPAKIFTS
-267 PVRASGTYQPLPGDE
+267 PVKASGTYQPLPGDE
-282 DNHHVVISWLLGNSH
+282 SNHHVVISWLLGDSH
-297 DPLNLLEK
+297 NPLNLLEK
-305 YFLSNI
+305 YFLSNV

-349 AGLEGVKQGKAQE
+349 AGLEGVGKNKASE
-362 VEELILTTLE
+362 VEELILSTLE
-372 HLVSDGIPEDLI
+372 KLVVDGVPEDLI
-384 NSSLHQLEISQREIS
+384 NSSLHQLEIGQREVS

-412 CMNACIHYDNPISML
+412 CMNACIHHDDPISML
-427 DLDSNFTKL
+427 DLDANFKKL
-436 KASISKKGYLE
+436 KTLISQKGYLE
-447 NLISTSLIKN
+447 ELISTCLIKN

-472 ESLENFFSA
+472 ENLENFFAS
-481 TLKNKEASLTEQ
+481 TLKNKEETLTE
-493 EKNEI
+493 EDREEI

-507 RQEAVD
+507 RQEAMD
-513 NVEILPKVTTQ
+513 DVEILPKVTKQ
-524 DIPIQREYT
+524 DIPLKREYT
-533 QESFKMNNRSVY
+533 LVSFLKNNRSVY

-560 CKNLTPQEL
+560 CKNLTSEEL
-569 LFSPLYTFII
+569 LFSSLYTFIL
-579 TEVGLQDN
+579 TEVGLKES
-587 SYEEIQAFQSSITG
+587 SYEEIQALQSSITG
-601 GISATFKLHTSD
+601 GLNASFKLQTNDQS
-613 HDEPGKLLLSISSKC
+613 EPGKLFLCISSKS
-628 LENNFEAM
+628 LENNFDEM
-636 EKLIFS
+636 EKLILN
-642 TLKHARFDEQNRI
+642 TLENARFDEEDRI
-655 LDLLNIFISRNEES
+655 LDLFNIFIARNEES
-669 LNQNGHILAMNSAAS
+669 INQNGHILAMNSAAS
-684 SLNKLSATAFQMS
+684 SLNKFSATAYQMS
-697 GIKMLNQS
+697 GLQMLNQS
-705 KAAVTKIKDANDTLE
+705 KATISKMKDAADAIN
-720 LIAILKSIHAKVIS
+720 LINVLKSIHFKVLHN
-734 DPFKIFTACSPKALN
+734 PFKIFTACSPKTLDAKSMDFKN
-749 NLTAEFDDIQYKAEQ
+749 IQYEAEQ
-764 SLIEP
+764 CLIEP
-769 ANEQIAWITGSQVCY
+769 INEQTAWITGSQVCY
-784 CAEAFQGVPR
+784 CAEAFQSVPK
-794 EHSDAPALSVLA
+794 EHPDAPALSVLA
-806 TVLRNGFLHT
+806 TVLRNGYLHT

-844 DPKCTETFAAFRD
+844 DPKCTETFSAFKD
-857 AIEWSKTS
+857 AVEWSKTS
-865 ITKQHLEE
+865 ITEQHLEE

-893 NDFNFNLEDISTK
+893 NDFNFNLENISTK

-915 INCSIEDLTRVSE
+915 INCSIEDLIRVNE
-928 MYLTKP
+928 KYLTKD
-934 SKKSILAGEAYK
+934 SKKSILAGEAYR
-946 EEASALGL
+946 EEASSLGL
-954 ILKEV
+954 TLREV

>member
-1 MINIT
+1 
-6 HYLNFKTMFE
+6 MFE
-16 LKESKKIELLNV
+16 LKESKKIELLDVN
-28 DAQVYKHSKFNTQ
+28 AQIYKHSKFNTQ

-75 SLCGSEKY
+75 SLCGSKKY

-112 PFATQNNKDFKN
+112 PFATQNSKDFNN

-152 DSKNKLEI
+152 NDDNKLEI

-176 DQLWHGMSKHLFKET
+176 DQLWHGMSKYLFEET

-230 GNVSIDEVH
+230 GNVAIDEVH
-239 DHLEENVF
+239 NHLEENVF
-247 QKFSPAPEQL
+247 QKFTPASEQL
-257 VIKPAKKFSK
+257 IIKPAKIFTS
-267 PVRASGTYQPLPGDE
+267 PVQASGTYQPLPGDE
-282 DNHHVVISWLLGNSH
+282 SNHHVVISWLLGDSH

-349 AGLEGVKQGKAQE
+349 AGLEGVGQNKADD
-362 VEELILTTLE
+362 VEALILRTLE
-372 HLVSDGIPEDLI
+372 KLVIDGVPEDLI
-384 NSSLHQLEISQREIS
+384 NSSLHQLEIGQREVS

-412 CMNACIHYDNPISML
+412 CMNACIHHDDPISML
-427 DLDSNFTKL
+427 DLDANFTKL
-436 KASISKKGYLE
+436 KTLISKKGYIE
-447 NLISTSLIKN
+447 ELISTNLIKN

-472 ESLENFFSA
+472 ENLENFFSS
-481 TLKNKEASLTEQ
+481 TLRSKEEALTDKDVGEL
-493 EKNEI
+493 
-498 NDLAKALKA
+498 NDLAKALKD

-513 NVEILPKVTTQ
+513 DVEILPKVTKQ
-524 DIPIQREYT
+524 DIPLKREYT
-533 QESFKMNNRSVY
+533 HVSFLKNNRSVY

-560 CKNLTPQEL
+560 CKNLSSQEL
-569 LFSPLYTFII
+569 LFSSLYTFIL
-579 TEVGLQDN
+579 TEVGLKES
-587 SYEEIQAFQSSITG
+587 SYEEIQALQSSITG
-601 GISATFKLHTSD
+601 GMNASFKLHTDGQDS
-613 HDEPGKLLLSISSKC
+613 PGKLFLCISSKS
-628 LENNFEAM
+628 LEENFDAM
-636 EKLIFS
+636 EKLILR
-642 TLKHARFDEQNRI
+642 TIENVRFDEESRI
-655 LDLLNIFISRNEES
+655 LDLFNIFIARNEES

-684 SLNKLSATAFQMS
+684 SLNAFSATAFQMS
-697 GIKMLNQS
+697 GLQMLNHS
-705 KAAVTKIKDANDTLE
+705 KAAISKIKEIADAIE
-720 LIAILKSIHAKVIS
+720 LIGILKSIHSKVLRA
-734 DPFKIFTACSPKALN
+734 PFKIFTACSPKALN
-749 NLTAEFDDIQYKAEQ
+749 DKSMEFNDIQYEAEQ
-764 SLIEP
+764 SLTKPI
-769 ANEQIAWITGSQVCY
+769 NDQIGWITGSQVCY

-794 EHSDAPALSVLA
+794 EHPDAPALSVLA

-844 DPKCTETFAAFRD
+844 DPKCTETFAAFKD

-865 ITKQHLEE
+865 ITDQHLEE

-893 NDFNFNLEDISTK
+893 NDFNFNLENITTK
-906 ERLEMRQRV
+906 ERLEMRQQV
-915 INCSIEDLTRVSE
+915 INCSIEDLIRVSKK
-928 MYLTKP
+928 YLTQN
-934 SKKSILAGEAYK
+934 SKKSILAGEAYR
-946 EEASALGL
+946 EEAALLGL
-954 ILKEV
+954 TLREV

>member
-1 MINIT
+1 
-6 HYLNFKTMFE
+6 MFE
-16 LKESKKIELLNV
+16 LKESKKIELLDVN
-28 DAQVYKHSKFNTQ
+28 AQVYKHSKFNTQ
-41 HIHLDAD
+41 HIHLDSD

-57 FRTIPEDSTGVAH
+57 FRTIPEDSSGVAH

-75 SLCGSEKY
+75 SLCGSKKY

-112 PFATQNNKDFKN
+112 PFATQNNKDFNN

-152 DSKNKLEI
+152 DNENKLEI

-176 DQLWHGMSKHLFKET
+176 DQLWHGMSKYLFEET

-230 GNVSIDEVH
+230 GNVVVDEIH
-239 DHLEENVF
+239 NHLEENVF
-247 QKFSPAPEQL
+247 KRFTPASEQL
-257 VIKPAKKFSK
+257 TIKPAKIFTN
-267 PVRASGTYQPLPGDE
+267 PVQASGTYQPLPGDE
-282 DNHHVVISWLLGNSH
+282 SNHHVVISWLLGDSH

-323 LELSKLGKSPSPF
+323 LELSKIGKSPSPF

-349 AGLEGVKQGKAQE
+349 AGLEGVEQDKASE

-372 HLVSDGIPEDLI
+372 KLVIDGVPEDLI
-384 NSSLHQLEISQREIS
+384 NSSLHQLEIGQREVS

-412 CMNACIHYDNPISML
+412 CMNACIHHDDPISML
-427 DLDSNFTKL
+427 DLDANFTKL
-436 KASISKKGYLE
+436 KTLISKKGYLE
-447 NLISTSLIKN
+447 ELISTSLIKN

-472 ESLENFFSA
+472 ENLENFFAS
-481 TLKNKEASLTEQ
+481 TLKSKEEILTDKDIE
-493 EKNEI
+493 EI

-513 NVEILPKVTTQ
+513 DVEILPKVTKQ
-524 DIPIQREYT
+524 DIPIKREYASV
-533 QESFKMNNRSVY
+533 SFLKNNRSVY

-560 CKNLTPQEL
+560 CKNLSSQEL
-569 LFSPLYTFII
+569 LFSSLYTFILA
-579 TEVGLQDN
+579 EVGHLET
-587 SYEEIQAFQSSITG
+587 SYEEIQALQSSITG
-601 GISATFKLHTSD
+601 GINASFKLHTISQD
-613 HDEPGKLLLSISSKC
+613 APGKLFLSISSKS
-628 LENNFEAM
+628 LEDNFDAM
-636 EKLIFS
+636 EKLVLNTI
-642 TLKHARFDEQNRI
+642 KKVRFDEENRI
-655 LDLLNIFISRNEES
+655 WDLFNIFIARNEES

-684 SLNKLSATAFQMS
+684 SLNTFSATAFQMS
-697 GIKMLNQS
+697 GLQMLNQS
-705 KAAVTKIKDANDTLE
+705 KAAISKLKEVSETAE
-720 LIAILKSIHAKVIS
+720 LIDILKSIHSKVLHN
-734 DPFKIFTACSPKALN
+734 PFKIFTACSPNVLKDKSM
-749 NLTAEFDDIQYKAEQ
+749 EFENIQYEAEQ
-764 SLIEP
+764 SLSKP
-769 ANEQIAWITGSQVCY
+769 VNDQIGWITGSQVCY

-794 EHSDAPALSVLA
+794 EHPDAPALSVLA

-865 ITKQHLEE
+865 ITDQHLEE

-915 INCSIEDLTRVSE
+915 INCSIEDLIRVSKK
-928 MYLTKP
+928 YLSKD
-934 SKKSILAGEAYK
+934 SKKSILAGEAYR
-946 EEASALGL
+946 EEANSLGL
-954 ILKEV
+954 NLKEV

>member
-1 MINIT
+1 
-6 HYLNFKTMFE
+6 MFE
-16 LKESKKIELLNV
+16 LKESKKIKLLDVN
-28 DAQVYKHSKFNTQ
+28 AQVYKHSKFNTQ

-75 SLCGSEKY
+75 SLCGSKKY

-152 DSKNKLEI
+152 DNENKLEI

-176 DQLWHGMSKHLFKET
+176 DQLWHGMSKHLFEET

-197 GGDPE
+197 GGNPE

-230 GNVSIDEVH
+230 GNVAIDEVH
-239 DHLEENVF
+239 AHLEENVF
-247 QKFSPAPEQL
+247 EKFSPSSEQL
-257 VIKPAKKFSK
+257 IIQPAKIFSS
-267 PVRASGTYQPLPGDE
+267 PVVASGTYQPLPGDE
-282 DNHHVVISWLLGNSH
+282 LNHHVVISWLLGNSH

-311 LLDNSASPLRKA
+311 LLDNSSSPLRKA
-323 LELSKLGKSPSPF
+323 LELSKIGKSPSPF

-349 AGLEGVKQGKAQE
+349 AGLEGVGHDQAGE
-362 VEELILTTLE
+362 VEKLILSTLE
-372 HLVSDGIPEDLI
+372 KLVVDGVPKDLI
-384 NSSLHQLEISQREIS
+384 NSSLHQLEIGQREVS

-412 CMNACIHYDNPISML
+412 CMNACIHHDDPISML
-427 DLDSNFTKL
+427 DLDANFTKL
-436 KASISKKGYLE
+436 KNLISKKGYLE
-447 NLISTSLIKN
+447 DLISTNLIKN

-472 ESLENFFSA
+472 ENLENFFSS
-481 TLKNKEASLTEQ
+481 TLKSKEETLTD
-493 EKNEI
+493 KDIGEI

-507 RQEAVD
+507 RQEAID
-513 NVEILPKVTTQ
+513 DVEILPKVTKQ
-524 DIPIQREYT
+524 DIPLKRHYT
-533 QESFKMNNRSVY
+533 NISFLDKNRSVY

-560 CKNLTPQEL
+560 CKNLTEQEL
-569 LFSPLYTFII
+569 LFSSLYTFIL
-579 TEVGLQDN
+579 TEVGLQQN
-587 SYEEIQAFQSSITG
+587 SYEEIQALQSSITG
-601 GISATFKLHTSD
+601 GINASFKLHTNG
-613 HDEPGKLLLSISSKC
+613 HNELGKLFLSISSKS
-628 LENNFEAM
+628 LENNFDGM
-636 EKLIFS
+636 EKLILN
-642 TLKHARFDEQNRI
+642 TINNTRFDEESRI
-655 LDLLNIFISRNEES
+655 LDLFNIFIARNEES

-684 SLNKLSATAFQMS
+684 SLNTFSASAFQMS
-697 GIKMLNQS
+697 GLQMLNQS
-705 KAAVTKIKDANDTLE
+705 KAAILKIKKAEDAIE
-720 LIAILKSIHAKVIS
+720 LINIIKNIHSKVS
-734 DPFKIFTACSPKALN
+734 NNPFKIFTACSPKALKDGSMSFEN
-749 NLTAEFDDIQYKAEQ
+749 IQYEAEQ
-764 SLIEP
+764 SLTKP
-769 ANEQIAWITGSQVCY
+769 KNEQIGWITGSQVCY

-794 EHSDAPALSVLA
+794 EHPDAPALSVLA

-844 DPKCTETFAAFRD
+844 DPKCTETFAAFKS

-865 ITKQHLEE
+865 ISHQHLEE

-880 SIDKPLSPVGEAK
+880 TIDKPLSPVGEAK
-893 NDFNFNLEDISTK
+893 NDFNFNLENISTK
-906 ERLEMRQRV
+906 ERLEMRQKV
-915 INCSIEDLTRVSE
+915 INCTIEDLIRVSKK
-928 MYLTKP
+928 YLTKD
-934 SKKSILAGEAYK
+934 SKKSILAGEAYR
-946 EEASALGL
+946 EEASSLGL
-954 ILKEV
+954 TLKGV

>member
-1 MINIT
+1 
-6 HYLNFKTMFE
+6 MFE
-16 LKESKKIELLNV
+16 LKESKKIELLDVN
-28 DAQVYKHSKFNTQ
+28 AQIYKHSKFNTQ

-75 SLCGSEKY
+75 SLCGSKKY

-91 MIRRSLNSFMN
+91 MIRLSLNSFMN

-112 PFATQNNKDFKN
+112 PFATQNSKDFNN

-152 DSKNKLEI
+152 NDDNKLEI

-176 DQLWHGMSKHLFKET
+176 DQLWHGMSKYLFEET

-230 GNVSIDEVH
+230 GNVAIDEVH
-239 DHLEENVF
+239 NHLEENVF
-247 QKFSPAPEQL
+247 QKFTPASEQL
-257 VIKPAKKFSK
+257 IIKPAKIFTS
-267 PVRASGTYQPLPGDE
+267 PVQASGTYQPLPGDE
-282 DNHHVVISWLLGNSH
+282 SNHHVVISWLLGDSH

-349 AGLEGVKQGKAQE
+349 AGLEGVGQNKADD
-362 VEELILTTLE
+362 VEALILRTLE
-372 HLVSDGIPEDLI
+372 KLVIDGVPEDLI
-384 NSSLHQLEISQREIS
+384 NSSLHQLEIGQREVS

-412 CMNACIHYDNPISML
+412 CMNACIHHDDPISML
-427 DLDSNFTKL
+427 DLDANFTKL
-436 KASISKKGYLE
+436 KTLISQKGYLE
-447 NLISTSLIKN
+447 ELISTSLIKN

-472 ESLENFFSA
+472 ENLENFFAS
-481 TLKNKEASLTEQ
+481 TLKSKEEVLTDRDIG
-493 EKNEI
+493 EI
-498 NDLAKALKA
+498 NDLAEALKA

-513 NVEILPKVTTQ
+513 DVEILPKVTIQ
-524 DIPIQREYT
+524 DIPLKREYASA
-533 QESFKMNNRSVY
+533 SFLKNNRSVY

-560 CKNLTPQEL
+560 CKNLSSQEL
-569 LFSPLYTFII
+569 LYSSLYTFIL
-579 TEVGLQDN
+579 TEVGLRKS
-587 SYEEIQAFQSSITG
+587 SYEEVQALQSSITG
-601 GISATFKLHTSD
+601 GINASFKLHTNGQ
-613 HDEPGKLLLSISSKC
+613 DEPGKLFLSISSKS
-628 LENNFEAM
+628 LEDNFDAM
-636 EKLIFS
+636 EKLVLN
-642 TLKHARFDEQNRI
+642 TLENARFDEKNRI
-655 LDLLNIFISRNEES
+655 LDLFNIFIARNEES

-684 SLNKLSATAFQMS
+684 SLNTFSATAFQMS
-697 GIKMLNQS
+697 GLRMLSQS
-705 KAAVTKIKDANDTLE
+705 KAAISKIKEITDANE
-720 LIAILKSIHAKVIS
+720 LIDTLKSIHSKVLHN
-734 DPFKIFTACSPKALN
+734 PYKIFTACSPNALQEKSM
-749 NLTAEFDDIQYKAEQ
+749 EFTNIQSKAEQ
-764 SLIEP
+764 SLTKP
-769 ANEQIAWITGSQVCY
+769 ATEQIGWITGSQVCY

-794 EHSDAPALSVLA
+794 EHPDAPALSVLA

-844 DPKCTETFAAFRD
+844 DPKCTETFIAFQE

-865 ITKQHLEE
+865 ITNQHLEE

-893 NDFNFNLEDISTK
+893 NDFNFNLENISTK
-906 ERLEMRQRV
+906 ERLEMRQNV
-915 INCSIEDLTRVSE
+915 INCSIEDLIKVSKK
-928 MYLTKP
+928 YLTGD
-934 SKKSILAGEAYK
+934 SNKSILAGESYR
-946 EEASALGL
+946 EEASSLGL
-954 ILKEV
+954 TLKEV

>member
-1 MINIT
+1 
-6 HYLNFKTMFE
+6 MFE
-16 LKESKKIELLNV
+16 LKESKKIELLDVN
-28 DAQVYKHSKFNTQ
+28 AQVYRHSKFNTQ

-57 FRTIPEDSTGVAH
+57 FRTIPEDSSGVAH

-75 SLCGSEKY
+75 SLCGSKKY

-112 PFATQNNKDFKN
+112 PFATQNDKDFNN

-152 DSKNKLEI
+152 DNENKLEI

-176 DQLWHGMSKHLFKET
+176 DQLWHGMSKYLFEET

-202 KIIDLTHADLVAFHQ
+202 KIIDLTHTDLVAFHQ

-239 DHLEENVF
+239 EHLEENVF
-247 QKFSPAPEQL
+247 QKFTPASEQL
-257 VIKPAKKFSK
+257 TIKPAKIFTS
-267 PVRASGTYQPLPGDE
+267 PVKANGTYQPLPGDE
-282 DNHHVVISWLLGNSH
+282 ANHHVVISWLLGDSH
-297 DPLNLLEK
+297 NPLNLLEK

-323 LELSKLGKSPSPF
+323 LELSKIGKSPSPF

-349 AGLEGVKQGKAQE
+349 AGLEGVGPDKALE
-362 VEELILTTLE
+362 VEELILSTLQK
-372 HLVSDGIPEDLI
+372 LVKDGVPEDLI
-384 NSSLHQLEISQREIS
+384 KSSLHQLEIGQREVS

-412 CMNACIHYDNPISML
+412 CMNACIHHDDPISML
-427 DLDSNFTKL
+427 DLDANFTKL
-436 KASISKKGYLE
+436 KTLISQKGYLE
-447 NLISTSLIKN
+447 ELISTSLIKN

-472 ESLENFFSA
+472 ENLENFFAS
-481 TLKNKEASLTEQ
+481 TLKSKEEVLTDRDIG
-493 EKNEI
+493 EI
-498 NDLAKALKA
+498 NDLAEALKA

-513 NVEILPKVTTQ
+513 DVEILPKVTIQ
-524 DIPIQREYT
+524 DIPLKREYASA
-533 QESFKMNNRSVY
+533 SFLKNNRSVY

-560 CKNLTPQEL
+560 CKNLSSQEL
-569 LFSPLYTFII
+569 LFSSLYTFIL
-579 TEVGLQDN
+579 TEVGLRKS
-587 SYEEIQAFQSSITG
+587 SYEEVQALQSSITG
-601 GISATFKLHTSD
+601 GINATFKLHTNGQ
-613 HDEPGKLLLSISSKC
+613 DEPGKLFLSISSKS
-628 LENNFEAM
+628 LEDNFDAM
-636 EKLIFS
+636 EKLVFN
-642 TLKHARFDEQNRI
+642 TLENARFDEKNRI
-655 LDLLNIFISRNEES
+655 LDLFNIFIARNEES

-684 SLNKLSATAFQMS
+684 SLNTFSATAFQMS
-697 GIKMLNQS
+697 GLRMLNQS
-705 KAAVTKIKDANDTLE
+705 KAAISKIKEITDANE
-720 LIAILKSIHAKVIS
+720 LIDTLKSIHSKVFHN
-734 DPFKIFTACSPKALN
+734 PYKIFTACSPNALQEKSM
-749 NLTAEFDDIQYKAEQ
+749 EFTNIQSKAEQ
-764 SLIEP
+764 SLIKP
-769 ANEQIAWITGSQVCY
+769 ANEQIGWITGSQVCY

-794 EHSDAPALSVLA
+794 EHPDAPSLSVLA

-844 DPKCTETFAAFRD
+844 DPKCTETFVAFKE
-857 AIEWSKTS
+857 AIAWSKTS
-865 ITKQHLEE
+865 ITNQHLEE

-893 NDFNFNLEDISTK
+893 NDFNFNLENISTK

-915 INCSIEDLTRVSE
+915 INCSIEDLIRVSKK
-928 MYLTKP
+928 YLTGD
-934 SKKSILAGEAYK
+934 SNKSILAGESYR
-946 EEASALGL
+946 EEASSLGL
-954 ILKEV
+954 TLKEV

>member
-1 MINIT
+1 
-6 HYLNFKTMFE
+6 MFE
-16 LKESKKIELLNV
+16 LKKSKKIELLDV
-28 DAQVYKHSKFNTQ
+28 DAQIYMHSKFNTQ

-57 FRTIPEDSTGVAH
+57 FRTIPEDSSGVAH

-152 DSKNKLEI
+152 DSEDKLEI

-176 DQLWHGMSKHLFKET
+176 DQLWHGMSKHLFEET

-217 KHYHPSNATFFTF
+217 RHYHPSNATFFTF
-230 GNVSIDEVH
+230 GNVSIEDVH
-239 DHLEENVF
+239 AHLEENVF
-247 QKFSPAPEQL
+247 QKFTPSSEQL
-257 VIKPAKKFSK
+257 IIKPAKVFTN
-267 PVRASGTYQPLPGDE
+267 PVYASGTYQPLPGDE
-282 DNHHVVISWLLGNSH
+282 KNHHVVISWLLGDSH
-297 DPLNLLEK
+297 NPLNLLEK

-311 LLDNSASPLRKA
+311 LFDNSASPLRKA
-323 LELSKLGKSPSPF
+323 LERSKLGKAPSPF
-336 LGIEPSNKEIVFM
+336 MGIEPSNKEIVFM
-349 AGLEGVKQGKAQE
+349 AGLEGVEKDKAKQ
-362 VEELILTTLE
+362 VEELILVTLE
-372 HLVSDGIPEDLI
+372 KLVSDGVPKDLV
-384 NSSLHQLEISQREIS
+384 NSSLHQLEISQREVS
-399 GGGMPY
+399 SGGMPY

-412 CMNACIHYDNPISML
+412 CMNACIHHDDPISML
-427 DLDSNFTKL
+427 DLDTSFKKL
-436 KASISKKGYLE
+436 KSLISKKGYLE
-447 NLISTSLIKN
+447 ELIRNSLIKN

-472 ESLENFFSA
+472 EKLEDFFSSN
-481 TLKNKEASLTEQ
+481 LKLRENSLTND
-493 EKNEI
+493 EKKEI
-498 NDLAKALKA
+498 NDLANALKA
-507 RQEAVD
+507 RQEAED
-513 NVEILPKVTTQ
+513 DVEILPKVTKK
-524 DIPIQREYT
+524 DIPLVREYT
-533 QESFKMNNRSVY
+533 SESFALDNRSVY
-545 EVGTNGLMYSDFLFP
+545 EVGTNGLIYSDFLFP
-560 CKNLTPQEL
+560 CANLTSQEL
-569 LFSPLYTFII
+569 LFSSLYTFVL
-579 TEVGLQDN
+579 TEIGQKTS
-587 SYEEIQAFQSSITG
+587 SYEEIQALQSSITG
-601 GISATFKLHTSD
+601 GINASFKMHMSD
-613 HDEPGKLLLSISSKC
+613 QKEQGELFLKISSKA
-628 LENNFEAM
+628 LEVNFDSM
-636 EKLIFS
+636 EKLVLN
-642 TLKHARFDEQNRI
+642 TLENARFDEENRL
-655 LDLLNIFISRNEES
+655 LDLFNMFIARNEES

-684 SLNKLSATAFQMS
+684 SLNTFSATSYQMS
-697 GIKMLNQS
+697 GMQMLNKS
-705 KAAVTKIKDANDTLE
+705 KETISNIKNISETKIMID
-720 LIAILKSIHAKVIS
+720 ILKSIHSKVLK
-734 DPFKIFTACSPKALN
+734 DPYKVFTACSPKALQDLSKKFKN
-749 NLTAEFDDIQYKAEQ
+749 VQSDAMQNLVKPID
-764 SLIEP
+764 
-769 ANEQIAWITGSQVCY
+769 EQIAWITGSQVCY
-784 CAEAFQGVPR
+784 CAEAYQGVSRNHP
-794 EHSDAPALSVLA
+794 DAATLSVLA

-844 DPKCTETFAAFRD
+844 DPKCAETFSAFTQ
-857 AIEWSKTS
+857 AIEWSKTN
-865 ITKQHLEE
+865 ITDQHLEE

-893 NDFNFNLEDISTK
+893 NDFNLNLDGFSTE

-915 INCSIEDLTRVSE
+915 INCTIEDLIRVTKK
-928 MYLTKP
+928 YLTKP

-946 EEASALGL
+946 DEASSLGL
-954 ILKEV
+954 SLKDI

>member
-1 MINIT
+1 
-6 HYLNFKTMFE
+6 MFE
-16 LKESKKIELLNV
+16 LKESKKIKLLDVN
-28 DAQVYKHSKFNTQ
+28 AQVYRHSKFNTQ
-41 HIHLDAD
+41 HIHLDSS

-112 PFATQNNKDFKN
+112 PFATQNNKDFNN

-138 DPLDFSQE
+138 DPLDFTQE

-152 DSKNKLEI
+152 DNENNLEI

-176 DQLWHGMSKHLFKET
+176 DQLWHGMSKHLFEET

-230 GNVSIDEVH
+230 GNVSIDEIH
-239 DHLEENVF
+239 NHLEKNVF
-247 QKFSPAPEQL
+247 QKFTPATEQL
-257 VIKPAKKFSK
+257 TIKPAKIFTS
-267 PVRASGTYQPLPGDE
+267 PVKASGTYQPLPGDE
-282 DNHHVVISWLLGNSH
+282 SNHHVVISWLLGDSH
-297 DPLNLLEK
+297 NPLNLLEK
-305 YFLSNI
+305 YFLSNV
-311 LLDNSASPLRKA
+311 LLDNSASPLRA

-349 AGLEGVKQGKAQE
+349 AGLEGVGKDKASE

-372 HLVSDGIPEDLI
+372 KLVIDGVPEDLI
-384 NSSLHQLEISQREIS
+384 NSSLHQLEIGQREVS

-412 CMNACIHYDNPISML
+412 CMNACIHHDDPISML
-427 DLDSNFTKL
+427 DLDANFRKL
-436 KASISKKGYLE
+436 KTLISQKGYIE
-447 NLISTSLIKN
+447 ELISTCLINN

-472 ESLENFFSA
+472 ENLENFFTS
-481 TLKNKEASLTEQ
+481 TLKNKEETLTE
-493 EKNEI
+493 EDRGEI

-507 RQEAVD
+507 RQEAMD
-513 NVEILPKVTTQ
+513 DVEILPKVTKQ
-524 DIPIQREYT
+524 DIPLKREYT
-533 QESFKMNNRSVY
+533 HVSFLKNNRSVY

-560 CKNLTPQEL
+560 CKNLTSQEL
-569 LFSPLYTFII
+569 LFSSLYTFIL
-579 TEVGLQDN
+579 TEVGLKES
-587 SYEEIQAFQSSITG
+587 SYEEIQALQSSITG
-601 GISATFKLHTSD
+601 GLNASFKLQTNDQS
-613 HDEPGKLLLSISSKC
+613 EPGKLFLCISSKS
-628 LENNFEAM
+628 LENNFDEM
-636 EKLIFS
+636 EKLILN
-642 TLKHARFDEQNRI
+642 TLENARFDEEDRI
-655 LDLLNIFISRNEES
+655 LDLFNIFIARNEES
-669 LNQNGHILAMNSAAS
+669 INQNGHILAMNSAAS
-684 SLNKLSATAFQMS
+684 SLNKFSATAYQMS
-697 GIKMLNQS
+697 GLQMLNQS
-705 KAAVTKIKDANDTLE
+705 KATISKMKDAADAIN
-720 LIAILKSIHAKVIS
+720 LINMLKSIHFKVLHN
-734 DPFKIFTACSPKALN
+734 PFKIFTACSPKTLDAKSMDFKN
-749 NLTAEFDDIQYKAEQ
+749 IQYEAEQ
-764 SLIEP
+764 CLIEP
-769 ANEQIAWITGSQVCY
+769 INEQTAWITGSQVCY
-784 CAEAFQGVPR
+784 CAEAFQSVPR
-794 EHSDAPALSVLA
+794 EHPDAPALSVLA

-844 DPKCTETFAAFRD
+844 DPKCTETFSAFKD
-857 AIEWSKTS
+857 AVEWSKTS
-865 ITKQHLEE
+865 ITEQHLEE

-893 NDFNFNLEDISTK
+893 NDFNFNLENISTK

-915 INCSIEDLTRVSE
+915 INCSIEDLIRVNE
-928 MYLTKP
+928 KYLTKE
-934 SKKSILAGEAYK
+934 SKKSILAGEAYR
-946 EEASALGL
+946 EEASSLGL
-954 ILKEV
+954 TLREV

>member
-1 MINIT
+1 
-6 HYLNFKTMFE
+6 MFE
-16 LKESKKIELLNV
+16 LKESKKIELLDVN
-28 DAQVYKHSKFNTQ
+28 AQVYKHSKFNTQ

-75 SLCGSEKY
+75 SLCGSKKY

-112 PFATQNNKDFKN
+112 PFATQNNKDFNN

-152 DSKNKLEI
+152 NNENKLEI

-176 DQLWHGMSKHLFKET
+176 DQLWHGMSKYLFEET

-230 GNVSIDEVH
+230 GNVPIDEIH

-247 QKFSPAPEQL
+247 QKFTPASEQL
-257 VIKPAKKFSK
+257 TINPAKIFTS
-267 PVRASGTYQPLPGDE
+267 PVQASGTYQPLPGDE
-282 DNHHVVISWLLGNSH
+282 SNHHVVISWLLGNSH
-297 DPLNLLEK
+297 DPLNLLEN

-323 LELSKLGKSPSPF
+323 LELSKIGKSPSPF

-349 AGLEGVKQGKAQE
+349 AGLEGVGPDKAIE
-362 VEELILTTLE
+362 VEELILSTLQK
-372 HLVSDGIPEDLI
+372 LVKDGVPEDLI
-384 NSSLHQLEISQREIS
+384 NSSLHQLEIGQREVS

-412 CMNACIHYDNPISML
+412 CMNACIHHDNPISML
-427 DLDSNFTKL
+427 DLDANFTKL
-436 KASISKKGYLE
+436 KTLISQKGYLE
-447 NLISTSLIKN
+447 ELISTSLIKN

-472 ESLENFFSA
+472 ENLDNFFAS
-481 TLKNKEASLTEQ
+481 TLKSKEEVLTDRDIG
-493 EKNEI
+493 EI
-498 NDLAKALKA
+498 NDLAEALKA

-513 NVEILPKVTTQ
+513 DVEILPKVTIQ
-524 DIPIQREYT
+524 DIPLKREYASA
-533 QESFKMNNRSVY
+533 SFLKNNRSVY

-560 CKNLTPQEL
+560 CKNLSSQEL
-569 LFSPLYTFII
+569 LFSSLYTFVL
-579 TEVGLQDN
+579 TEVGLRKS
-587 SYEEIQAFQSSITG
+587 SYEEVQALQSSITG
-601 GISATFKLHTSD
+601 GINATFKLHTNGQ
-613 HDEPGKLLLSISSKC
+613 DEPGKLFLSISSKS
-628 LENNFEAM
+628 LEDNFDAM
-636 EKLIFS
+636 EKLVFN
-642 TLKHARFDEQNRI
+642 TLENARFDEKNRI
-655 LDLLNIFISRNEES
+655 LDLFNIFIARNEES

-684 SLNKLSATAFQMS
+684 SLNTFSATAFQMS
-697 GIKMLNQS
+697 GLRMLNQS
-705 KAAVTKIKDANDTLE
+705 KAAISKIKEITDANE
-720 LIAILKSIHAKVIS
+720 LIDTLKSIHLKVCHN
-734 DPFKIFTACSPKALN
+734 PYKIFTACSPNALQEKSMEYTN
-749 NLTAEFDDIQYKAEQ
+749 IQSKAEQ
-764 SLIEP
+764 SLTKP
-769 ANEQIAWITGSQVCY
+769 ANEQIGWITGSQVCY

-794 EHSDAPALSVLA
+794 EHPDAPALSVLA

-844 DPKCTETFAAFRD
+844 DPKCTETFVAFKE

-865 ITKQHLEE
+865 ITNQHLEE

-893 NDFNFNLEDISTK
+893 NDFNFNLENISTK

-915 INCSIEDLTRVSE
+915 INCSIEDLIRVSKK
-928 MYLTKP
+928 YLTGD
-934 SKKSILAGEAYK
+934 SNKSILAGESYR
-946 EEASALGL
+946 EEASSLGL
-954 ILKEV
+954 TLKEV

>member
-1 MINIT
+1 
-6 HYLNFKTMFE
+6 MFE
-16 LKESKKIELLNV
+16 LKESKKIELLDVN
-28 DAQVYKHSKFNTQ
+28 AQVYKHSKFNTQ

-75 SLCGSEKY
+75 SLCGSKKY

-112 PFATQNNKDFKN
+112 PFATQNNKDFNN

-152 DSKNKLEI
+152 DNENKLEI

-176 DQLWHGMSKHLFKET
+176 DQLWHGMSKYLFEET

-230 GNVSIDEVH
+230 GNVSIDEIH

-247 QKFSPAPEQL
+247 QKFTPASEQL
-257 VIKPAKKFSK
+257 TINPAKIFTN

-282 DNHHVVISWLLGNSH
+282 SNHHVVISWLLGDSH

-323 LELSKLGKSPSPF
+323 LELSKIGKSPSPF

-349 AGLEGVKQGKAQE
+349 AGLEGVGPDRAIE
-362 VEELILTTLE
+362 VEELILSTLQK
-372 HLVSDGIPEDLI
+372 LVKDGVPEDLI
-384 NSSLHQLEISQREIS
+384 NSSLHQLEIGQREVS

-412 CMNACIHYDNPISML
+412 CMNACIHHDDPISML
-427 DLDSNFTKL
+427 DLDANFTKL
-436 KASISKKGYLE
+436 KTLISQKGYLE
-447 NLISTSLIKN
+447 ELISSSLIKN

-472 ESLENFFSA
+472 ENLENFFAS
-481 TLKNKEASLTEQ
+481 TLKSKEEVLTDRDIG
-493 EKNEI
+493 EI
-498 NDLAKALKA
+498 NDLAEALKA

-513 NVEILPKVTTQ
+513 DVEILPKVTIQ
-524 DIPIQREYT
+524 DIPLKREYT
-533 QESFKMNNRSVY
+533 SASFLKNNRSVY

-560 CKNLTPQEL
+560 CKNLSSQEL
-569 LFSPLYTFII
+569 LFSSLYTFIL
-579 TEVGLQDN
+579 TEVGLRKS
-587 SYEEIQAFQSSITG
+587 SYEEVQALQSSITG
-601 GISATFKLHTSD
+601 GINASFKLHTNGQ
-613 HDEPGKLLLSISSKC
+613 DEPGKLFLSISSKS
-628 LENNFEAM
+628 LEDNFDAM
-636 EKLIFS
+636 EKLVFN
-642 TLKHARFDEQNRI
+642 TLENARFDEKNRI
-655 LDLLNIFISRNEES
+655 LDLFNIFIARNEES

-684 SLNKLSATAFQMS
+684 SLNTFSATAFQMS
-697 GIKMLNQS
+697 GLRMLNQS
-705 KAAVTKIKDANDTLE
+705 KAAISKIKEITDANE
-720 LIAILKSIHAKVIS
+720 LIDTLKSIHSKVFHN
-734 DPFKIFTACSPKALN
+734 PYKIFTACSPNALQEKSM
-749 NLTAEFDDIQYKAEQ
+749 EFTNIQSKAEQ
-764 SLIEP
+764 SLTKP
-769 ANEQIAWITGSQVCY
+769 ATEQIGWITGSQVCY

-794 EHSDAPALSVLA
+794 EHPDAPALSVLA

-844 DPKCTETFAAFRD
+844 DPKCTETFVAFKE

-865 ITKQHLEE
+865 ITNQHLEE

-893 NDFNFNLEDISTK
+893 NDFNFNLENISTK

-915 INCSIEDLTRVSE
+915 INCSIEDLIKVSKK
-928 MYLTKP
+928 YLTGD
-934 SKKSILAGEAYK
+934 SNKSILAGESYR
-946 EEASALGL
+946 EEASSLGL
-954 ILKEV
+954 TLKEV

>member
-1 MINIT
+1 
-6 HYLNFKTMFE
+6 MFE
-16 LKESKKIELLNV
+16 LKESKKIELLDVN
-28 DAQVYKHSKFNTQ
+28 AQLYRHSKFNTQ

-48 NDEKVFMVA
+48 NNEKVFMVA

-75 SLCGSEKY
+75 SLCGSKKY

-91 MIRRSLNSFMN
+91 MISRSLNSFMN

-112 PFATQNNKDFKN
+112 PFATQNNKDFNN

-152 DSKNKLEI
+152 DNENKLEI

-176 DQLWHGMSKHLFKET
+176 DQLWHGMSKYLFEET

-230 GNVSIDEVH
+230 GNVSINEIH

-247 QKFSPAPEQL
+247 QKFTPASEQLTINPAKIFTSPA
-257 VIKPAKKFSK
+257 
-267 PVRASGTYQPLPGDE
+267 RASGTYQPIPGDE
-282 DNHHVVISWLLGNSH
+282 SNHHVVISWLLGDSH

-323 LELSKLGKSPSPF
+323 LELSKIGKSPSPF

-349 AGLEGVKQGKAQE
+349 AGLEGVGQDKAIE
-362 VEELILTTLE
+362 VEELILSTLE
-372 HLVSDGIPEDLI
+372 KLVKDGVSQDLI
-384 NSSLHQLEISQREIS
+384 NSSLHQLEIGQREVS

-412 CMNACIHYDNPISML
+412 CMNACIHHDDPISML
-427 DLDSNFTKL
+427 DLDANFTKL
-436 KASISKKGYLE
+436 KTLISQKGYLE
-447 NLISTSLIKN
+447 ELISTSLINN

-472 ESLENFFSA
+472 ENLENFFASK
-481 TLKNKEASLTEQ
+481 LKSKEEMLTD
-493 EKNEI
+493 KDIGEI
-498 NDLAKALKA
+498 NDLAAALKA

-513 NVEILPKVTTQ
+513 DVEILPKVTKQ
-524 DIPIQREYT
+524 DIPLKRDYASV
-533 QESFKMNNRSVY
+533 SFLKNNRSVY

-560 CKNLTPQEL
+560 CENLSSQEL
-569 LFSPLYTFII
+569 LFSSLYTFIL
-579 TEVGLQDN
+579 TEVGLDES
-587 SYEEIQAFQSSITG
+587 SYEEIQALQSSITG
-601 GISATFKLHTSD
+601 GINAAFKLHTNGQD
-613 HDEPGKLLLSISSKC
+613 APGKLFLSISSKS
-628 LENNFEAM
+628 LEGNFDAM
-636 EKLIFS
+636 EKLVIN
-642 TLKHARFDEQNRI
+642 TLQNARFDEKNRI
-655 LDLLNIFISRNEES
+655 LDLFNIFIARNEES

-684 SLNKLSATAFQMS
+684 SLNTLSATAFQMS
-697 GIKMLNQS
+697 GLRMLNQS
-705 KAAVTKIKDANDTLE
+705 KTSISKIKDITDANE
-720 LIAILKSIHAKVIS
+720 LIDTLKSIHSKVFHN
-734 DPFKIFTACSPKALN
+734 PYKIFTACSPNALKDESM
-749 NLTAEFDDIQYKAEQ
+749 EFENIQSKAEQ
-764 SLIEP
+764 SLSKPET
-769 ANEQIAWITGSQVCY
+769 EQIGWITGSQVCY

-794 EHSDAPALSVLA
+794 EHPDAPVLSVLA

-844 DPKCTETFAAFRD
+844 DPKCTETFAAFKE

-865 ITKQHLEE
+865 ITNQHLEE

-915 INCSIEDLTRVSE
+915 INCSIEDLIRVSKK
-928 MYLTKP
+928 YLTRD
-934 SKKSILAGEAYK
+934 SKKSILAGESYR
-946 EEASALGL
+946 EEASSLGL

>member
-1 MINIT
+1 
-6 HYLNFKTMFE
+6 MFE
-16 LKESKKIELLNV
+16 LKESKKIELLDVN
-28 DAQVYKHSKFNTQ
+28 AQIYKHSKFNTQ

-152 DSKNKLEI
+152 DSEDKLEI

-176 DQLWHGMSKHLFKET
+176 DQLWHGMSKHLFEET

-217 KHYHPSNATFFTF
+217 RHYHPSNATFFTF
-230 GNVSIDEVH
+230 GNVSIEDVH
-239 DHLEENVF
+239 AHLEENVF
-247 QKFSPAPEQL
+247 QKFTPSSEQL
-257 VIKPAKKFSK
+257 IIKPAKVFTN
-267 PVRASGTYQPLPGDE
+267 PVYASGTYQPLPGDE
-282 DNHHVVISWLLGNSH
+282 KNHHVVISWLLGDSH
-297 DPLNLLEK
+297 NPLNLLEK

-311 LLDNSASPLRKA
+311 LFDNSASPLRKA
-323 LELSKLGKSPSPF
+323 LERSKLGKAPSPF
-336 LGIEPSNKEIVFM
+336 MGIEPSNKEIVFM
-349 AGLEGVKQGKAQE
+349 AGLEGVEKDKAKQ
-362 VEELILTTLE
+362 VEELILVTLE
-372 HLVSDGIPEDLI
+372 KLVSDGVPKDLV
-384 NSSLHQLEISQREIS
+384 NSSLHQLEISQREVS
-399 GGGMPY
+399 SGGMPY

-412 CMNACIHYDNPISML
+412 CMNACIHHDDPISML
-427 DLDSNFTKL
+427 DLDTSFKKL
-436 KASISKKGYLE
+436 KSLISKKGYLE
-447 NLISTSLIKN
+447 ELIRNSLIKN

-472 ESLENFFSA
+472 EKLEDFFSSN
-481 TLKNKEASLTEQ
+481 LKLRENSLTND
-493 EKNEI
+493 EKKEI
-498 NDLAKALKA
+498 NDLANALKA
-507 RQEAVD
+507 RQEAED
-513 NVEILPKVTTQ
+513 DVEILPKVTKK
-524 DIPIQREYT
+524 DIPLVREYT
-533 QESFKMNNRSVY
+533 SESFALDNRSVY
-545 EVGTNGLMYSDFLFP
+545 EVGTNGLIYSDFLFP
-560 CKNLTPQEL
+560 CANLTSQEL
-569 LFSPLYTFII
+569 LFSSLYTFVL
-579 TEVGLQDN
+579 TEIGQKTS
-587 SYEEIQAFQSSITG
+587 SYEEIQALQSSITG
-601 GISATFKLHTSD
+601 GINASFKMHMSD
-613 HDEPGKLLLSISSKC
+613 QKEQGELFLKISSKA
-628 LENNFEAM
+628 LEVNFDSM
-636 EKLIFS
+636 EKLVLN
-642 TLKHARFDEQNRI
+642 TLENARFDEENRL
-655 LDLLNIFISRNEES
+655 LDLFNMFIARNEES

-684 SLNKLSATAFQMS
+684 SLNTFSATSYQMS
-697 GIKMLNQS
+697 GMQMLNKS
-705 KAAVTKIKDANDTLE
+705 KETISNIKNISETKIMID
-720 LIAILKSIHAKVIS
+720 ILKSIHSKVLK
-734 DPFKIFTACSPKALN
+734 DPYKVFTACSPKALQDLSKKFKN
-749 NLTAEFDDIQYKAEQ
+749 VQSDAMQNLVKPID
-764 SLIEP
+764 
-769 ANEQIAWITGSQVCY
+769 EQIAWITGSQVCY
-784 CAEAFQGVPR
+784 CAEAYQGVSRNHP
-794 EHSDAPALSVLA
+794 DAATLSVLA

-844 DPKCTETFAAFRD
+844 DPKCAETFSAFTQ
-857 AIEWSKTS
+857 AIEWSKTN
-865 ITKQHLEE
+865 ITDQHLEE

-893 NDFNFNLEDISTK
+893 NDFNLNLDGFSTE

-915 INCSIEDLTRVSE
+915 INCTIEDLIRVTKK
-928 MYLTKP
+928 YLTKP

-946 EEASALGL
+946 DEASSLGL
-954 ILKEV
+954 SLKDI

>member
-1 MINIT
+1 
-6 HYLNFKTMFE
+6 MFE
-16 LKESKKIELLNV
+16 LKESKKIELLDVN
-28 DAQVYKHSKFNTQ
+28 AQVYKHSKFNTQ

-75 SLCGSEKY
+75 SLCGSKKY

-112 PFATQNNKDFKN
+112 PFATQNNKDFNN

-152 DSKNKLEI
+152 DNENKLEI

-176 DQLWHGMSKHLFKET
+176 DQLWHGMSKYLFEET

-230 GNVSIDEVH
+230 GNVSIDEIH

-247 QKFSPAPEQL
+247 QKFTPASEQL
-257 VIKPAKKFSK
+257 TINPAKIFTN

-282 DNHHVVISWLLGNSH
+282 SNHHVVISWLLGDSH

-323 LELSKLGKSPSPF
+323 LELSKIGKSPSPF

-349 AGLEGVKQGKAQE
+349 AGLEGVGPDKAIE
-362 VEELILTTLE
+362 VEELILSTLQK
-372 HLVSDGIPEDLI
+372 LVKDGVPEDLI
-384 NSSLHQLEISQREIS
+384 NSSLHQLEIGQREVS

-412 CMNACIHYDNPISML
+412 CMNACIHHDDPISML
-427 DLDSNFTKL
+427 DLDANFTKL
-436 KASISKKGYLE
+436 KTLISQKGYLE
-447 NLISTSLIKN
+447 ELISTRLIKN

-472 ESLENFFSA
+472 ENLENFFAS
-481 TLKNKEASLTEQ
+481 TLKSKEEVLTDRDIG
-493 EKNEI
+493 EI
-498 NDLAKALKA
+498 NDLAEALKA

-513 NVEILPKVTTQ
+513 DVEILPKVTIQ
-524 DIPIQREYT
+524 DIPLKREYASA
-533 QESFKMNNRSVY
+533 SFLKNNRSVY

-560 CKNLTPQEL
+560 CKNLSSQEL
-569 LFSPLYTFII
+569 LFSSLYTFIL
-579 TEVGLQDN
+579 TEVGLCES
-587 SYEEIQAFQSSITG
+587 SYEEVQALQSSITG
-601 GISATFKLHTSD
+601 GINASFKLHTNGQ
-613 HDEPGKLLLSISSKC
+613 DEPGKLFLSISSKS
-628 LENNFEAM
+628 LEDNFDAM
-636 EKLIFS
+636 EKLVFN
-642 TLKHARFDEQNRI
+642 TLENARFDEKNRI
-655 LDLLNIFISRNEES
+655 LDLFNIFIARNEES

-684 SLNKLSATAFQMS
+684 SLNTFSATAFQMS
-697 GIKMLNQS
+697 GLRMLNQS
-705 KAAVTKIKDANDTLE
+705 KAAISKIKEITDANE
-720 LIAILKSIHAKVIS
+720 LIDTLKSIHSKVFHN
-734 DPFKIFTACSPKALN
+734 PYKIFTACSPNALQEKSM
-749 NLTAEFDDIQYKAEQ
+749 EFTNIQSKAEQ
-764 SLIEP
+764 SLTKP
-769 ANEQIAWITGSQVCY
+769 ATEQIGWITGSQVCY

-794 EHSDAPALSVLA
+794 EHPDAPALSVLA

-844 DPKCTETFAAFRD
+844 DPKCTETFVAFKE

-865 ITKQHLEE
+865 ITNQHLEE

-893 NDFNFNLEDISTK
+893 NDFNFNLENISTK

-915 INCSIEDLTRVSE
+915 INCSIEDLIRVSKK
-928 MYLTKP
+928 YLTGD
-934 SKKSILAGEAYK
+934 SNKSILAGESYR
-946 EEASALGL
+946 EEASSLGL
-954 ILKEV
+954 TLKEV

>member
-1 MINIT
+1 
-6 HYLNFKTMFE
+6 MFE
-16 LKESKKIELLNV
+16 LKESKKIKLLDVN
-28 DAQVYKHSKFNTQ
+28 AQVYRHSKFNTQ
-41 HIHLDAD
+41 HIHLDSS

-112 PFATQNNKDFKN
+112 PFATQNNKDFNN

-152 DSKNKLEI
+152 DNENNLEI

-176 DQLWHGMSKHLFKET
+176 DQLWHGMSKHLFEET

-230 GNVSIDEVH
+230 GNVSIDEIH
-239 DHLEENVF
+239 NHLEKNVF
-247 QKFSPAPEQL
+247 QKFTPASEQL
-257 VIKPAKKFSK
+257 TIKPAKIFTS
-267 PVRASGTYQPLPGDE
+267 PVKASGTYQPLPGDE
-282 DNHHVVISWLLGNSH
+282 SNHHVVISWLLGDSH
-297 DPLNLLEK
+297 NPLNLLEK
-305 YFLSNI
+305 YFLSNV

-349 AGLEGVKQGKAQE
+349 AGLEGVGKEKASE

-372 HLVSDGIPEDLI
+372 KLVIDGVPEDLI
-384 NSSLHQLEISQREIS
+384 NSSLHQLEIGQREVS

-412 CMNACIHYDNPISML
+412 CMNACIHHDDPISML
-427 DLDSNFTKL
+427 DLDANLRKL
-436 KASISKKGYLE
+436 KTLISQKGYLE
-447 NLISTSLIKN
+447 ELISTCLIKN

-472 ESLENFFSA
+472 ENLENFFAS
-481 TLKNKEASLTEQ
+481 TLKNKEETLTE
-493 EKNEI
+493 EDRGKI

-507 RQEAVD
+507 RQEAMD
-513 NVEILPKVTTQ
+513 DVEILPKVTKQ
-524 DIPIQREYT
+524 DIPLKREYT
-533 QESFKMNNRSVY
+533 HVSFLKNNRSVY

-560 CKNLTPQEL
+560 CKNLTSQEL
-569 LFSPLYTFII
+569 LFSSLYTFIL
-579 TEVGLQDN
+579 TEVGLKES
-587 SYEEIQAFQSSITG
+587 SYEEIQALQSSITG
-601 GISATFKLHTSD
+601 GLNASFKLQTNDQS
-613 HDEPGKLLLSISSKC
+613 EPGKLFLCISSKS
-628 LENNFEAM
+628 LENNFDEM
-636 EKLIFS
+636 EKLILN
-642 TLKHARFDEQNRI
+642 TLENARFDEEDRI
-655 LDLLNIFISRNEES
+655 LDLFNIFIARNEES
-669 LNQNGHILAMNSAAS
+669 INQNGHILAMNSAAS
-684 SLNKLSATAFQMS
+684 SLNKFSATAYQMS
-697 GIKMLNQS
+697 GLQMLNQS
-705 KAAVTKIKDANDTLE
+705 KATISKMKDAADAIN
-720 LIAILKSIHAKVIS
+720 LINVLKSIHAKVLHN
-734 DPFKIFTACSPKALN
+734 PFKIFTACSPKTLDAKSMDFKN
-749 NLTAEFDDIQYKAEQ
+749 IQYEAEQ
-764 SLIEP
+764 CLIEP
-769 ANEQIAWITGSQVCY
+769 INEQTAWITGSQVCY
-784 CAEAFQGVPR
+784 CAEAFQTVPR
-794 EHSDAPALSVLA
+794 EHPDAPALSVLA
-806 TVLRNGFLHT
+806 TVLRNGYLHT

-844 DPKCTETFAAFRD
+844 DPKCAETFSAFKD
-857 AIEWSKTS
+857 AVEWSKTS
-865 ITKQHLEE
+865 ITEQHLEE

-880 SIDKPLSPVGEAK
+880 TIDKPLSPVGEAK
-893 NDFNFNLEDISTK
+893 NDFDFNLENISTK

-915 INCSIEDLTRVSE
+915 INCSIEDLIRVNE
-928 MYLTKP
+928 KYLTKN

-946 EEASALGL
+946 EEASSLGL
-954 ILKEV
+954 TLREV